1 MRVCGAFLCTAERWD
16 MGERARAIT
25 VIDIIPGQCE
35 WGESA
40 LSSVI
45 VSSHSSVRAP
55 FIKNISFMIASGTQ
69 CNEKWAWQRAPL
81 MKQRE
86 TFSHGALLVG
96 LGYPGHSARLCEIWF
111 CIFPA
116 VLLYIILMCLFNWVC
131 LSVHCW
137 CLNERTSMERDRKFK
152 KNSAMLSLGL
162 PAG

>member
-1 MRVCGAFLCTAERWD
+1 MWVWAYACVWCLSVYCRKMRHG
-16 MGERARAIT
+16 RASQGHHR
-25 VIDIIPGQCE
+25 DRYHPK
-35 WGESA
+35 
-40 LSSVI
+40 
-45 VSSHSSVRAP
+45 SVRVRRERSLLCHCKLT
-55 FIKNISFMIASGTQ
+55 FICQGPIHKNISFMIASGTQ

-137 CLNERTSMERDRKFK
+137 CLNEWTSMERDRK
-152 KNSAMLSLGL
+152 
-162 PAG
+162 